1 MEVFA
6 GAGFMKMDG
15 VLVLLVLS
23 MVVSAHAAADDTI
36 ATKCAPEFQ
45 KVTDCLPFVTA
56 KADTPS
62 KVCCNSVTEIKD
74 RDPACLC
81 FLIEQIHNGSNA
93 ALKTLGIQEARLL
106 QLSSSCKLTNASI
119 SECPKLLNL
128 DPKSPEAA
136 IFTNASIATTT
147 PSPST
152 PASSTTAGGGSSS
165 GNWSKPQPVLMQLLV
180 SILPIFSIFFFHE
193 MSTFV

>member
-1 MEVFA
+1 MEGSA
-6 GAGFMKMDG
+6 MMKMAA
-15 VLVLLVLS
+15 VVVLLL
-23 MVVSAHAAADDTI
+23 AAVGSGYAAETL
-36 ATKCAPEFQ
+36 ATKCSQEFQ

-62 KVCCNSVTEIKD
+62 KACCDSVTEIKD

-81 FLIEQIHNGSNA
+81 FLIEQIHNGTNS
-93 ALKTLGIQEARLL
+93 ALKSMGIQEARLL

-128 DPKSPEAA
+128 DPKSPDAA

-147 PSPST
+147 PSTST
-152 PASSTTAGGGSSS
+152 PASPTTTGGGSSS
-165 GNWSKPQPVLMQLLV
+165 GILRKPHPILV
-180 SILPIFSIFFFHE
+180 SVLPAIFAIFFFFHE
-193 MSTFV
+193 ISASV

>member
-1 MEVFA
+1 MEASYMNKLAAAVA
-6 GAGFMKMDG
+6 LMV
-15 VLVLLVLS
+15 VLVGS
-23 MVVSAHAAADDTI
+23 SHAADDAI

-62 KVCCNSVTEIKD
+62 KVCCESVTEIKD

-93 ALKTLGIQEARLL
+93 ALKSMGIQEARLL

-128 DPKSPEAA
+128 DPKSPDAA
-136 IFTNASIATTT
+136 IFTNSSIATTT
-147 PSPST
+147 PSPET
-152 PASSTTAGGGSSS
+152 PASSTTAGGGSSG
-165 GNWSKPQPVLMQLLV
+165 GNWRKPQPVLVQVLV
-180 SILPIFSIFFFHE
+180 SMLPIFSIFFFFHE
-193 MSTFV
+193 MSTCV